1 MQLAVAQLSN
11 VLAYDNPLIGQTVG
25 MIVVFAALSLIAII
39 VAGVGKYMVA
49 RDAKLK
55 AQEAAAK
62 AAAAP
67 AAPAAAKAAVTAP
80 AAQNGLTPELIAVI
94 AAAVDTALDGRSHR
108 ILDIKQKAA
117 TAWALSGRTEIY
129 ASHRLR

>member
-11 VLAYDNPLIGQTVG
+11 VLAYDSPLIGQSVG
-25 MIVVFAALSLIAII
+25 MIVVFAALSLIAVI

-80 AAQNGLTPELIAVI
+80 AARNGLTPELVAVI

>member
-11 VLAYDNPLIGQTVG
+11 VLAYENPLVGQSVG
-25 MIVVFAALSLIAII
+25 MIVVFSALSLIAII

-67 AAPAAAKAAVTAP
+67 AATAAAKSAP
-80 AAQNGLTPELIAVI
+80 APVAQNGLTPELVAVI

-108 ILDIKQKAA
+108 ILDIKQTAA
-117 TAWALSGRTEIY
+117 TAWALSGRSEIY